1 MKNNIYKGAIDYIE
15 KKLEDYNEKPFRKDQ
30 IWLWLFKKD
39 ATSFDEMTDLPKKL
53 KEKLESDFYIK
64 LPKLIKT
71 IKSEDDKTI
80 KLALRMEDRAIIETV
95 WMKEQ
100 NRHTVCI
107 SCQAG
112 CKLGCRFCATARIKF
127 KRNLEA
133 YEMISQ
139 LLYFKRSNLIDR
151 VVFMGMGEPMF
162 NLTEIEKA
170 IEVIT
175 SDYGL
180 TISPK
185 RITISTSGIPHGIVY
200 IADKMPKIG
209 VAISLNS
216 VSEKTRTELMPIAR
230 KYPIRELLNAA
241 KYYTDKTGRKIT
253 FEYVLISG
261 VNDSRDD
268 ARHLLELTREIP
280 CKINII
286 PYNPIPSARYKKPDS
301 FEIDKF
307 RTYLMSGKA
316 TITVRFSKG
325 SEILAGC
332 GQLGAEL

>member
-1 MKNNIYKGAIDYIE
+1 MKA
-15 KKLEDYNEKPFRKDQ
+15 
-30 IWLWLFKKD
+30 
-39 ATSFDEMTDLPKKL
+39 
-53 KEKLESDFYIK
+53 
-64 LPKLIKT
+64 
-71 IKSEDDKTI
+71 IKSEDNKTI
-80 KLALRMEDRAIIETV
+80 KLALRMEDRTIIETV

-100 NRHTVCI
+100 DRHTVCI

-112 CKLGCRFCATARIKF
+112 CKLGCKFCATAKIKF

-133 YEMISQ
+133 YEMVSQ
-139 LLYFKRSNLIDR
+139 ILCFKRSNPVDR
-151 VVFMGMGEPMF
+151 IVFMGMGEPMF
-162 NLTEIEKA
+162 NLVEIEKA
-170 IEVIT
+170 VDVIT

-200 IADKMPKIG
+200 IADKMPKVG

-216 VSEKTRTELMPIAR
+216 VSEKTRVELMPIAR

-241 KYYTDKTGRKIT
+241 KYYTEKAGRKIT
-253 FEYVLISG
+253 FEYILMPGI
-261 VNDSRDD
+261 NNSRDD
-268 ARHLLELTREIP
+268 ARHLLELTKDIP

-301 FEIDKF
+301 FEIEKF
-307 RTYLMSGKA
+307 RTYLMSGKP